1 MSCIPSEFQ
10 SIGCNLCL
18 SFLPMFIAR
27 KVCSIYDNYRD
38 FVDVSVQENIYE
50 YTESC

>member
-1 MSCIPSEFQ
+1 MSCILPKFQ

-18 SFLPMFIAR
+18 SLLPMFIAR

-38 FVDVSVQENIYE
+38 FVGVSVQENIYE
-50 YTESC
+50 